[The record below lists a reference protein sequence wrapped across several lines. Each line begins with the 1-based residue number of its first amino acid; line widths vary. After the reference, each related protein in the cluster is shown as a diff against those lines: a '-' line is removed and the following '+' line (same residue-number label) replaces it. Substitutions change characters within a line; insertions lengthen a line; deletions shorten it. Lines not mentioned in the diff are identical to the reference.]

1 MALAQ
6 LDEIVAA
13 FLRGGLAPDTPAA
26 ILSHATSESERIVD
40 TRLGDLVADAKAHAI
55 EAPAVI
61 VVGAIAGL
69 RTVLASGMVKP

>member
-13 FLRGGLAPDTPAA
+13 FLRGGLSPDTPAA
-26 ILSHATSESERIVD
+26 IISHATSTDERIVE
-40 TRLGDLVADAKAHAI
+40 TRLSDLVRDARSNAI

-69 RTVLASGMVKP
+69 RAVLASGMVKP